1 MRIKK
6 LGRRIPGERV
16 IVKSSDPDYDYEEVR
31 TCYDTATYLPRW
43 DNNPDD
49 EDLSDCQDDCLLQN
63 KAYEAWE
70 ISEREYKRLHK
81 L

>member
-31 TCYDTATYLPRW
+31 TCYDTAEYLPRW

-49 EDLSDCQDDCLLQN
+49 EDLSDCQDDYLLQN

>member
-1 MRIKK
+1 MWIKK

-31 TCYDTATYLPRW
+31 TCYDTAAYLPRW

-49 EDLSDCQDDCLLQN
+49 EDLSDCQDDYLLQN

>member
-31 TCYDTATYLPRW
+31 TCYDPAAYLPRW

-49 EDLSDCQDDCLLQN
+49 EDLSDCQDDYLLQN
-63 KAYEAWE
+63 KSYEAWE
-70 ISEREYKRLHK
+70 ISERESKRLHK